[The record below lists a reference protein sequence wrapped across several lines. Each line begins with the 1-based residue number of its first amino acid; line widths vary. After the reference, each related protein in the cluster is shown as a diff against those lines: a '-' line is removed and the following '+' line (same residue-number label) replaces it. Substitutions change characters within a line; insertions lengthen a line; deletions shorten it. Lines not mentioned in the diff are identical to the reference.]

1 MNPDQKLSHTPE
13 FEIPP
18 VPEAVSAPGSPHQT
32 KTSHHVI
39 APTEETTGDM
49 EEKPVVAPT
58 EEPTKEVKPRKA
70 VRKDSVEKQVRR
82 SRRIFDQSHGD
93 GSISVSAGYLLKND
107 GHQEALLSKRRC
119 T

>member
-1 MNPDQKLSHTPE
+1 MIPDQKLSHTPE

-32 KTSHHVI
+32 ETRHDVM
-39 APTEETTGDM
+39 APTEDTGSF

-58 EEPTKEVKPRKA
+58 EEPAKEAKPRKA
-70 VRKDSVEKQVRR
+70 VRKDSLEKQVRR

-93 GSISVSAGYLLKND
+93 GSFSASAGYFLKND
-107 GHQEALLSKRRC
+107 GHQEGSSSKRQHK
-119 T
+119 

>member
-32 KTSHHVI
+32 ETSHHVI

-70 VRKDSVEKQVRR
+70 VIQSKNKSVAAVKSLINLMGTEAFLRR
-82 SRRIFDQSHGD
+82 PVTS
-93 GSISVSAGYLLKND
+93 
-107 GHQEALLSKRRC
+107 
-119 T
+119 